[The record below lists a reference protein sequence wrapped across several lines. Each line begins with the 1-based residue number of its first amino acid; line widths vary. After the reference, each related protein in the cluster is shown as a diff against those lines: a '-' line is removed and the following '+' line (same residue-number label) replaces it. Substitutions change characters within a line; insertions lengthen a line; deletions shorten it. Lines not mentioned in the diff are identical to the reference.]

1 MSNGAEEI
9 EGISKRLEAIERA
22 IGELRAGELAIMK
35 IMAAELC
42 EMYYTIFILSQKSE
56 DIKKYTE
63 LWSRLADTRRTIQ
76 DSETAED
83 VTKTRDKFFREIT
96 EHAKEEKVDSTAK
109 TTEKVDSAAK
119 AVEKVDTVEEAM
131 DIAHSFMKKDNP
143 VALPL
148 KAQRRDDFWLV
159 DVDVGAVRM
168 EIVRVKIDANTGVIL
183 GHETVEKK

>member
-22 IGELRAGELAIMK
+22 INELHKSVKDLSDYVKGEAVKEA
-35 IMAAELC
+35 
-42 EMYYTIFILSQKSE
+42 
-56 DIKKYTE
+56 TE
-63 LWSRLADTRRTIQ
+63 YPKALQR
-76 DSETAED
+76 
-83 VTKTRDKFFREIT
+83 
-96 EHAKEEKVDSTAK
+96 VDST
-109 TTEKVDSAAK
+109 AK
-119 AVEKVDTVEEAM
+119 AVEKVDTVEHAM

-168 EIVRVKIDANTGVIL
+168 EIVRVKIDAKTGEIL